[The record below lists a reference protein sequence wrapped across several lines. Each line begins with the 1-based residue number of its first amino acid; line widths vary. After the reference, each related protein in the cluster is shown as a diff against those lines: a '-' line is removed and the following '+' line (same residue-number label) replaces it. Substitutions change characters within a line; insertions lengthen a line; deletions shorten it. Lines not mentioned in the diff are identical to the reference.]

1 MDLWML
7 IGWSQ
12 NGMSLGSRGGGGF
25 SGHNSVSLGAR
36 DQTLGL
42 VHRKEIPELSH
53 QPYDMSL
60 LK

>member
-1 MDLWML
+1 ML

-12 NGMSLGSRGGGGF
+12 SGMSLGLLGWGGL
-25 SGHNSVSLGAR
+25 SGHNSVSLSAR

-53 QPYDMSL
+53 
-60 LK
+60 